1 MKKQVD
7 VSIVTCN
14 EFFKLLKNCLLRA
27 DCYFRCIEA
36 PPEKVFH
43 FDSTKFRTVLFS
55 HSLKEK
61 SQNNSLKPFCFS
73 LENWVYIYATKYE
86 KNVI

>member
-7 VSIVTCN
+7 VSIATCN
-14 EFFKLLKNCLLRA
+14 EFFKLLKNFA
-27 DCYFRCIEA
+27 CYELIAISGVSKLPQKKCSISIQPSFER
-36 PPEKVFH
+36 FYS
-43 FDSTKFRTVLFS
+43 FFS

-73 LENWVYIYATKYE
+73 LETKYE